1 MSFLSKPVTWGWYL
15 GLVALTLAFNLAAA
29 ASRNNRQDMR

>member
-15 GLVALTLAFNLAAA
+15 GLVAVTFIVGALTAQRTGA
-29 ASRNNRQDMR
+29 RK